1 MALLKE
7 LKALFSQLGN
17 PKFVH
22 HFLEPFLFWGLLI
35 GLIAFMLSLWV
46 LKDRKAQLCSL
57 ILLAISAFSIFPLMH
72 YRKKAARITAPSR
85 EMLNEQTERR
95 KETQWVFY
103 AYGSLALLGMFMTG
117 EGKGKAGTVIT
128 LGLIAGGTAVV
139 LYTLWL
145 HEKEVSVFHED
156 ARKSNRMSYL
166 PDPHFM
172 KKWSA
177 HERLS

>member
-22 HFLEPFLFWGLLI
+22 HFLEPFLLWGLMI
-35 GLIAFMLSLWV
+35 GLLALMLSLWV
-46 LKDRKAQLCSL
+46 LKDRKAQICSL

-95 KETQWVFY
+95 KDSQWVYY

-128 LGLIAGGTAVV
+128 VGLLAGGTAVV
-139 LYTLWL
+139 IYTLWL

-156 ARKSNRMSYL
+156 ARKANRMTFVPIPSI
-166 PDPHFM
+166 
-172 KKWSA
+172 
-177 HERLS
+177 HEKALRS